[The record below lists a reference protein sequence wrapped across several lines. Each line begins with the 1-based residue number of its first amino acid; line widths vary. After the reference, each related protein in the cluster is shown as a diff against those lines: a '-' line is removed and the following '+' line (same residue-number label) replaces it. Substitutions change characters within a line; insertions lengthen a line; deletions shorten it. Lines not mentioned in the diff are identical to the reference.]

1 MQQRGIV
8 KREVRFLRHGAAGL
22 LLVTALGVA
31 MLFAT
36 RPVAGDQDDHS
47 VIVRGAGT
55 TIVQGGTGPSG
66 GFVPVLTTLA
76 FHAER
81 SAGGATGTIN
91 CLALAPEAATGKSS
105 GHLTGGNG

>member
-1 MQQRGIV
+1 MAPS
-8 KREVRFLRHGAAGL
+8 LAATVWPCAGPLTTTRWGL

-31 MLFAT
+31 ILFAT

-66 GFVPVLTTLA
+66 GFVPVVTTLA
-76 FHAER
+76 FH
-81 SAGGATGTIN
+81 
-91 CLALAPEAATGKSS
+91 P
-105 GHLTGGNG
+105 